1 MFRRLFLNT
10 PQQIDRR
17 QRRMFAGLIWVLLYT
32 ILFIPWLG
40 SNWKL
45 VLSVPA
51 IEIFTMITIF
61 VLNDKVLTILL
72 KKRMLVIYVLL
83 IIIIIGGL
91 AYLTGHL
98 ETFIITHFE
107 TDEPYKTH
115 QLIIKNSVLMIYS
128 VFVSTITTIAL
139 RDYDN
144 KEAHNKLLAEKKEM
158 ELKFLKMQINP
169 HFLFNALNNIYSMSV
184 TEDKNSSEA
193 ILRLSSMFR
202 YILDNNTGYVN
213 IEQEVEHIQNFI
225 EFQKLC
231 SEGEDNINFNSVIT
245 DKSIQIPSMLLQ
257 PLVENCFKHG
267 KTSDHESIDVSLTA
281 VDGEIHF
288 VTSNKVCNK
297 ADIPPSGIGLKN
309 VMNRLELYYPN
320 NFSLESTQENCIF
333 ALTLHINTKINAERK
348 EL

>member
-10 PQQIDRR
+10 PKQVDRH
-17 QRRMFAGLIWVLLYT
+17 QRRMFAVLIWVLLYT

-61 VLNDKVLTILL
+61 VLNDKVQTILL
-72 KKRMLVIYVLL
+72 KKRLLAIYILL
-83 IIIIIGGL
+83 IITIIGVL

-98 ETFIITHFE
+98 ETFIISHFD
-107 TDEPYKTH
+107 TSEPYKPH
-115 QLIIKNSVLMIYS
+115 QLIIKNSVLMVYS
-128 VFVSTITTIAL
+128 AFVSTVTTIAL
-139 RDYDN
+139 REYDD
-144 KEAHNKLLAEKKEM
+144 KEAHSKLLAEKKEM

-193 ILRLSSMFR
+193 IMRLSSMFR

-213 IEQEVEHIQNFI
+213 IEQEVEHIHNFI

-245 DKSIQIPSMLLQ
+245 DRSIKIPSMLLQ

-267 KTSDHESIDVSLTA
+267 KTYDHELIDISLTA
-281 VDGEIHF
+281 ADGEIHF
-288 VTSNKVCNK
+288 VTSNIICKNVNL
-297 ADIPPSGIGLKN
+297 PYSGIGLKN
-309 VMNRLELYYPN
+309 VTSRLELYYPN
-320 NFSLESTQENCIF
+320 RFSLENTQENCIF
-333 ALTLHINTKINAERK
+333 AIKLHINTKVNA
-348 EL
+348 

>member
-10 PQQIDRR
+10 PQKVDRR

-45 VLSVPA
+45 VMSVPA

-72 KKRMLVIYVLL
+72 KKRLLTIYVLL
-83 IIIIIGGL
+83 IIVIIGGL

-98 ETFIITHFE
+98 ETFIISHFD

-115 QLIIKNSVLMIYS
+115 QLVIKNSVLMIYS

-139 RDYDN
+139 RDYDD
-144 KEAHNKLLAEKKEM
+144 KEAHTRLLAEKKEM

-169 HFLFNALNNIYSMSV
+169 HFLFNALNNIYAMSV

-193 ILRLSSMFR
+193 IMRLSSMFR
-202 YILDNNTGYVN
+202 YILDNNTGFVN
-213 IEQEVEHIQNFI
+213 IEQEVEHINNFI

-231 SEGEDNINFNSVIT
+231 SEDEDNINFNSTIT
-245 DKSIQIPSMLLQ
+245 DKSIKIPSMLLQ

-267 KTSDHESIDVSLTA
+267 KASDKESIDVSLTA
-281 VDGEIHF
+281 TDGKIHF
-288 VTSNKVCNK
+288 VTSNKICNNT
-297 ADIPPSGIGLKN
+297 DLQTSGIGLKN
-309 VMNRLELYYPN
+309 VTNRLELYYPH
-320 NFSLESTQENCIF
+320 NFSLESTQENSIF
-333 ALTLHINTKINAERK
+333 AINLYINTKINAERK

>member
-10 PQQIDRR
+10 PHQVDRR

-72 KKRMLVIYVLL
+72 KKRLLAIYILL
-83 IIIIIGGL
+83 TIIIIGGL
-91 AYLTGHL
+91 AHLTGHL
-98 ETFIITHFE
+98 ETFIISQFDIE
-107 TDEPYKTH
+107 EPYKTH

-139 RDYDN
+139 RDYDD
-144 KEAHNKLLAEKKEM
+144 KEAHIKLLAEKKEM

-193 ILRLSSMFR
+193 IMRLSSMFR
-202 YILDNNTGYVN
+202 YILDNNTGYVH
-213 IEQEVEHIQNFI
+213 IEQEVEHINNFI

-231 SEGEDNINFNSVIT
+231 SEGEDNIYFNSVIT
-245 DKSIQIPSMLLQ
+245 DKNIQIPSMLLQ

-267 KTSDHESIDVSLTA
+267 KTSHNDSIEVTLLA
-281 VDGEIHF
+281 NDGEIYF
-288 VTSNKVCNK
+288 TTSNRVCNN
-297 ADIPPSGIGLKN
+297 ADLPKSGIGLKN

-320 NFSLESTQENCIF
+320 NFSLESTQENSIF
-333 ALTLHINTKINAERK
+333 ATKLHINTNA
-348 EL
+348 

>member
-1 MFRRLFLNT
+1 MFRKLFLNT
-10 PQQIDRR
+10 PEMVDRR
-17 QRRMFAGLIWVLLYT
+17 KRRMFAFLIWVLLYT

-51 IEIFTMITIF
+51 LEILIMVTIF
-61 VLNDKVLTILL
+61 VINDKVLTILL
-72 KKRMLVIYVLL
+72 QKRFLTFYILL

-98 ETFIITHFE
+98 ETFIISQFDTGE
-107 TDEPYKTH
+107 MYKPH
-115 QLIIKNSVLMIYS
+115 QLIIKNSVLMIYA

-144 KEAHNKLLAEKKEM
+144 KEAHTKLLAEKKEM

-193 ILRLSSMFR
+193 IMRLSSMFR

-213 IEQEVEHIQNFI
+213 IQQEVEHLQNFI
-225 EFQKLC
+225 EFQELC
-231 SEGEDNINFNSVIT
+231 SEGEDNINFNSTIT
-245 DKSIQIPSMLLQ
+245 DTSIQIPSMLLQ

-267 KTSDHESIDVSLTA
+267 KSSDKESIDVSLTTEN
-281 VDGEIHF
+281 GHIYF
-288 VTSNKVCNK
+288 VTSNQICSNTDLPK
-297 ADIPPSGIGLKN
+297 SGIGLKN
-309 VMNRLELYYPN
+309 VINRLNLYYPN
-320 NFSLESTQENCIF
+320 HFSLESTQENSIF
-333 ALTLHINTKINAERK
+333 AIKLHIDTNA
-348 EL
+348 